1 MILESDN
8 ESRGIAPRLRSVQ
21 FSPGQLLYLDPWTRL
36 QQRDAP
42 TVSQPGLREETRSVF
57 CYNDQNIQT
66 CFCEISS
73 L

>member
-1 MILESDN
+1 MNQIMKVAASLPGCALFS
-8 ESRGIAPRLRSVQ
+8 SLQASFSTLIPGPGYSSVTL
-21 FSPGQLLYLDPWTRL
+21 PL
-36 QQRDAP
+36 
-42 TVSQPGLREETRSVF
+42 SQPGLREETRSVF

>member
-1 MILESDN
+1 MNQIMKVAASLPGCALS
-8 ESRGIAPRLRSVQ
+8 SSLQASFSTLIPGPGYSSSSVTL
-21 FSPGQLLYLDPWTRL
+21 P
-36 QQRDAP
+36 
-42 TVSQPGLREETRSVF
+42 VSQPGLREETRSVF